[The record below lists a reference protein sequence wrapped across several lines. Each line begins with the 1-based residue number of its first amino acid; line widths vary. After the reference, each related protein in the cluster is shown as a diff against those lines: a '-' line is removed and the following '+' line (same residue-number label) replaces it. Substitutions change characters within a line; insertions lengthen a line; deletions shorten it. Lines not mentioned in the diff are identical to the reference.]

1 MEGTG
6 TLEGTKVLLVLLV
19 TEIVIFKKFQV
30 VFTLLSFL
38 GNPVHTGQFLG
49 SANVNQ
55 KIYWTPLAFSL
66 FTFFHHLYKCYRFGS

>member
-6 TLEGTKVLLVLLV
+6 TLEGTKVLLV

-55 KIYWTPLAFSL
+55 RYIGR
-66 FTFFHHLYKCYRFGS
+66 H